1 MMQHPSSN
9 NSLEF
14 LVVREMESG
23 KGRRADPRGP
33 GKRGLRLEWAKGA
46 GPGPTPQYR
55 VQWRNVVW
63 GHPAPSPRQHASM
76 SVTDTTANTHR
87 PVSCTLSHSHTLPL
101 LLFRLPCLLLGYL
114 SSSGVPGLGPR
125 VTWPDRRF
133 PYREHL
139 RDSAGYPQSSSI
151 APVHQGPDAPALPT
165 SLAEHRQGDRDEIE
179 SQTTPPFIL
188 SGPGGGPQRRQ
199 VLRRLV

>member
-1 MMQHPSSN
+1 
-9 NSLEF
+9 
-14 LVVREMESG
+14 MESG
-23 KGRRADPRGP
+23 KGRCADPKGP
-33 GKRGLRLEWAKGA
+33 GKCGLRLEWAKKA

-55 VQWRNVVW
+55 VQRRNMVW

-87 PVSCTLSHSHTLPL
+87 PVSRTLSHSHTLPL
-101 LLFRLPCLLLGYL
+101 LHFRHPCLLLGY
-114 SSSGVPGLGPR
+114 SAAQVFQGWCR
-125 VTWPDRRF
+125 MTWPDRPF
-133 PYREHL
+133 PYRDHL

-151 APVHQGPDAPALPT
+151 APVHQGPDAPTLPT
-165 SLAEHRQGDRDEIE
+165 SLAEHRQGGRDEIE

-188 SGPGGGPQRRQ
+188 SGPGGRPQRRQ